1 MNWFLYGSSSV
12 MKELKTKKYVIY
24 LDSYILLL
32 FFAYHEGTYRSFTSC
47 AVSMIVAYL
56 SGSLNSGSAP

>member
-1 MNWFLYGSSSV
+1 

-47 AVSMIVAYL
+47 AVSVIVAYL